1 MPLAES
7 SLSLVVATV
16 VGAIAAAMA
25 AALPP
30 ADTSKPMP

>member
-16 VGAIAAAMA
+16 VGAIINAARLA
-25 AALPP
+25 AEGELQ
-30 ADTSKPMP
+30 S